1 MSELK
6 IGIIGIAGAW
16 STEVLA
22 DQVEEKTGFR
32 SIINL
37 AEVRW
42 DLTSGDVFYG
52 EDNLKNYHALIVK
65 KIASSYSPECL
76 NRLHL
81 LDWLQQQGVQIYSN
95 PNDMGRLLNRL
106 SCTTILNAAG
116 IPMPPTQI
124 AESVNQAVAAI
135 NDYQEVVLKPLF
147 STKARGMTVIH
158 KDDDN
163 LIEQLE
169 NFQRD
174 FGLFYIQ
181 KKIPIPGRDL
191 GLMFLGGEYIGT
203 YARVAASDAWNTTTR
218 DGGKYASHTPRDA
231 TIAIATKA
239 QAQFNLAFTTVDVVE
254 TDQDAD
260 TIVFEVSAFGGFR
273 GAKEALNMDI
283 ADLYSDLVINNIN

>member
-22 DQVEEKTGFR
+22 DRVAAKTGFR

-42 DLTSGDVFYG
+42 DLTSGDVFHG
-52 EDNLKNYHALIVK
+52 DDNLKSYHALIVK
-65 KIASSYSPECL
+65 KIAPSYSPDCL

-81 LDWLQQQGVQIYSN
+81 LDWLQHHGVQVYSN

-124 AESVNQAVAAI
+124 TESIEQAVATI
-135 NDYQEVVLKPLF
+135 NNYEEVVLKPLF
-147 STKARGMTVIH
+147 STKAKGMTVIH
-158 KDDDN
+158 KNDDN
-163 LIEQLE
+163 IVEQLE

-218 DGGKYASHTPRDA
+218 DGGKYAPHTPRDT

-254 TDQDAD
+254 TDQDED

-283 ADLYSDLVINNIN
+283 ANLYSDLVINNIK